1 MELLNYPTTLCLS
14 RLLLLKRN
22 DLVQAVLYASRKW
35 LDKVHSITIGLS
47 MERICSNDSY
57 IHQVSLNDLIFFL
70 LYREKIT
77 FQYIDPKSILPLSR
91 IDCRLEIGFERL
103 HSLRLPCTW
112 TPLLSIFTESLMNPC
127 RSYNDNLYGT
137 EGVRAKKRRWLH

>member
-22 DLVQAVLYASRKW
+22 DLVQAVLYALGKW

-47 MERICSNDSY
+47 MECICSNDSY
-57 IHQVSLNDLIFFL
+57 IHQVSLNDLVFFL

-77 FQYIDPKSILPLSR
+77 FQYIYPKSICLCLTINNS
-91 IDCRLEIGFERL
+91 
-103 HSLRLPCTW
+103 
-112 TPLLSIFTESLMNPC
+112 TEFQKKVMTSVNI
-127 RSYNDNLYGT
+127 
-137 EGVRAKKRRWLH
+137 KKRTK

>member
-1 MELLNYPTTLCLS
+1 MRET
-14 RLLLLKRN
+14 
-22 DLVQAVLYASRKW
+22 
-35 LDKVHSITIGLS
+35 
-47 MERICSNDSY
+47 SNQPDMAGRTWC
-57 IHQVSLNDLIFFL
+57 VFFL

-127 RSYNDNLYGT
+127 RSYNDRSKGT
-137 EGVRAKKRRWLH
+137 EGVLHRGFVGRLKLIYRSGFAKRPYHPVATDRGQPLLQIQFVKIIFKNSRIQVKQ